1 MAENATKSLIIGY
14 SLDEK
19 GLILYKNRLYVANIP
34 KIKFLILNEIDNS
47 PYYGHPH
54 YQKIITILRKYYFWP
69 NMKNEL
75 EEYIASCFECQ

>member
-34 KIKFLILNEIDNS
+34 KIKFLILNEIRDDFKE
-47 PYYGHPH
+47 PYLF
-54 YQKIITILRKYYFWP
+54 K
-69 NMKNEL
+69 
-75 EEYIASCFECQ
+75 SV